1 MSIDKFKQ
9 ATKFIALSAA
19 AFIYISPSFS
29 AEYRLDTG
37 DVLQISVIGV
47 PEFQVR
53 AVIGLDGT
61 VSVPLLGPISVIGM
75 QLSDLRARIQE
86 LLPTKGIRT
95 RGVDGRENVIVI
107 PRDAISVNVS
117 EYRPVY
123 IHGDVAKPGELV
135 YRPGTTVRQAIALA
149 GGYDL
154 VRFRM
159 TNPFLEAADLKSQN
173 ETFWI
178 EHVKEQANTW
188 RIEAELRNS
197 PVLGHNELPKA
208 LIAETVISQIVS
220 LAADKLAAIRKN
232 YEGDKSSL
240 GREIQQADEQI
251 AFLIQQQ
258 QKQQEEINLGS
269 GEFESLRDF
278 KDRGLVTQKR
288 VTEERRATLIA
299 TTQLLYT
306 LSRIVEVKR
315 EREDLSRKLRKLDD
329 QRRIE
334 LTQELQDARVRLAVV
349 RSRLEANSE
358 KMLYTG
364 ALKSQLVRG
373 KGAVPQINVFRKMED
388 AQRRLAGDEDTV
400 LMPGDVVEVAL
411 NYAIEG
417 PGQY

>member
-1 MSIDKFKQ
+1 MMGIDRLKLAARFF
-9 ATKFIALSAA
+9 TFSAA
-19 AFIYISPSFS
+19 AFIYIAPSFS

-37 DVLQISVIGV
+37 DVVQISVIGV

-53 AVIGLDGT
+53 AAVGLDGSI
-61 VSVPLLGPISVIGM
+61 SVPLLGPLSVSGM
-75 QLSDLRARIQE
+75 QLSDLRARVQE
-86 LLPTKGIRT
+86 LLPAKAIRS
-95 RGVDGRENVIVI
+95 RGADGREIVTVI
-107 PRDAISVNVS
+107 PRDAISVNVI

-123 IHGDVAKPGELV
+123 IHGDVAKPGEHV

-173 ETFWI
+173 ETLWI
-178 EHVKEQANTW
+178 EHVKEQAHIW
-188 RIEAELRNS
+188 RIEAELKNS
-197 PVLGHNELPKA
+197 PNFGHSELPKA
-208 LIAETVISQIVS
+208 PIAETVIFQIVS

-232 YEGDKSSL
+232 YEGDKASL

-251 AFLIQQQ
+251 VFLIQQQ
-258 QKQQEEINLGS
+258 QKQQEELKLGS
-269 GEFESLRDF
+269 GEFDSLREY
-278 KDRGLVTQKR
+278 KDKGLVTQKR

-306 LSRIVEVKR
+306 LSQTAQVKR
-315 EREDLSRKLRKLDD
+315 EREDLSRKLQKLDD

-334 LTQELQDARVRLAVV
+334 LAQELQDARVKLAEV

-358 KMLYTG
+358 KLLYTG

-373 KGAVPQINVFRKMED
+373 KGAVPQINVFRKIED
-388 AQRRLAGDEDTV
+388 AQKRLAGDEDTV

-411 NYAIEG
+411 NYSVEG
-417 PGQY
+417 LGQ